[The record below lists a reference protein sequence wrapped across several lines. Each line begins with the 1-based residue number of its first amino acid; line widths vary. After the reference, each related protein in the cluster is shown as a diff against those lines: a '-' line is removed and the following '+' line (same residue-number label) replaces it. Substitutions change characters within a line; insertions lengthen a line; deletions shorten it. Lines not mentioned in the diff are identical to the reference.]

1 LTLQDVAASRRRLLA
16 DTLGIA
22 LSAGAFGIVYGLAAR
37 AAGFSPLDAAAMSLI
52 VFAGGAQF
60 AAVAYVHGGV
70 PWPAIVLLT
79 AFVNARHFLYGTVL
93 APYFADR
100 SRVLRLAMAHLLDDE
115 TFALSLAHF
124 RRIGRA
130 DVRGYWI
137 AAIGGTFL
145 PWTLATI
152 VGVTIAGQ
160 IPDPSRA
167 GLDVIFP
174 AAMAGLAVGLVSGRS
189 ELVAAVLGAGVAV
202 VVSLIWSPA
211 AGILAG
217 GLSGPVIAMAL
228 PVGATGRGE
237 EPTRNEGAG

>member
-1 LTLQDVAASRRRLLA
+1 V
-16 DTLGIA
+16 
-22 LSAGAFGIVYGLAAR
+22 
-37 AAGFSPLDAAAMSLI
+37 
-52 VFAGGAQF
+52 
-60 AAVAYVHGGV
+60 
-70 PWPAIVLLT
+70 LT
-79 AFVNARHFLYGTVL
+79 AFVNARHFLYATVL
-93 APYFADR
+93 APYFADC

-124 RRIGRA
+124 RRIGQA
-130 DVRGYWI
+130 DVKGYWI

-160 IPDPSRA
+160 IPDPRRA

-189 ELVAAVLGAGVAV
+189 ELVAAVVGAGVAV
-202 VVSLIWSPA
+202 VVSLMWSPA

-217 GLSGPVIAMAL
+217 GLSGPVIAIAL
-228 PVGATGRGE
+228 HVSLTGRGQ
-237 EPTRNEGAG
+237 EPTSAHGAG